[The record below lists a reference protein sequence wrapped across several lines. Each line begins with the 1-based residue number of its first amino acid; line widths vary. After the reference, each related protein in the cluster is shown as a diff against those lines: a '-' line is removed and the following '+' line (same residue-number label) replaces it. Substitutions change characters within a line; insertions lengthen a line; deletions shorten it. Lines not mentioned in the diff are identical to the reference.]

1 MKIKTALILCA
12 GFGKRLN
19 PLTLKTPKPLININD
34 TTLLQNTINLLEKLD
49 IQNIKINTYYLQDQI
64 VDFVLKNK
72 MKFKIEIIKD
82 GDKILDTGGG
92 IFNLIKSSN
101 EDDFIVFNPD
111 TVWNSNYVEVI
122 QNMIDFYYNK
132 NLNNLLMVVN
142 KNKSFD
148 ERFIG
153 DFELKEN
160 KLLKQEQN
168 NFIYTGCQIINKNL
182 FKNIKDISFSILNIW
197 NQQIKKEMLFGYES
211 NENFVH
217 ITDLEIYK
225 RLTKNN

>member
-111 TVWNSNYVEVI
+111 TVWNSSYVEVI
-122 QNMIDFYYNK
+122 KNMIDFYYNK

>member
-19 PLTLKTPKPLININD
+19 PITLKTPKPLITIND
-34 TTLLQNTINLLEKLD
+34 ITLLQNTINLLEKLD

-72 MKFKIEIIKD
+72 MKSKIEIIKD

-101 EDDFIVFNPD
+101 EDDFIIFNPD

-122 QNMIDFYYNK
+122 KNMIDFYYNK

-148 ERFIG
+148 ERFKG

-168 NFIYTGCQIINKNL
+168 NFIYTGCQIINKNI

>member
-19 PLTLKTPKPLININD
+19 PITLKTPKPLITIND
-34 TTLLQNTINLLEKLD
+34 ITLLQNTINLLEKLN

-72 MKFKIEIIKD
+72 MKSKIEIIKD

-101 EDDFIVFNPD
+101 EDDFIIFNPD

-122 QNMIDFYYNK
+122 KNMIDFYYNK

-148 ERFIG
+148 ARFKG

-160 KLLKQEQN
+160 ILFKQKQN

-182 FKNIKDISFSILNIW
+182 FKNIKDISFSILDIW

>member
-49 IQNIKINTYYLQDQI
+49 IQNIKINTFYLQDQI

-72 MKFKIEIIKD
+72 MKSKIEIIKD

-101 EDDFIVFNPD
+101 EDDFIIFNPD

-122 QNMIDFYYNK
+122 KNMIDFYYNK

>member
-19 PLTLKTPKPLININD
+19 PITLKTPKPLININD

-72 MKFKIEIIKD
+72 MKSKIEIIKD

-101 EDDFIVFNPD
+101 EDDFIIFNPD

-122 QNMIDFYYNK
+122 KNMIDFYYNK

-148 ERFIG
+148 ERFKG

>member
-1 MKIKTALILCA
+1 MKIKTAIILCA

-19 PLTLKTPKPLININD
+19 PITLKTPKPLIAIND
-34 TTLLQNTINLLEKLD
+34 ITLLQNTINLLEKLN

-72 MKFKIEIIKD
+72 MKSKIEIIKD

-101 EDDFIVFNPD
+101 EDDFIIFNPD

-122 QNMIDFYYNK
+122 KNMIDFYYNK

-148 ERFIG
+148 ERFKG

-160 KLLKQEQN
+160 KLLKQKQN

-182 FKNIKDISFSILNIW
+182 FKNIKDISFSILNLW

>member
-19 PLTLKTPKPLININD
+19 PITLKTPKPLININD
-34 TTLLQNTINLLEKLD
+34 ITLLQNTINLLEKLD

-72 MKFKIEIIKD
+72 MKSKIEIIKD

-101 EDDFIVFNPD
+101 EDDFIIFNPD

-122 QNMIDFYYNK
+122 KNMIDFYYNK

-148 ERFIG
+148 ERFKG

>member
-19 PLTLKTPKPLININD
+19 PITLKTPKPLIAIND
-34 TTLLQNTINLLEKLD
+34 ITLLQNTINLLEQLN

-72 MKFKIEIIKD
+72 MKSKIEIIKD

-101 EDDFIVFNPD
+101 EDDFIIFNPD

-122 QNMIDFYYNK
+122 KNMIDFYYNK

-148 ERFIG
+148 ERFKG

-160 KLLKQEQN
+160 KLLKQGQN

>member
-1 MKIKTALILCA
+1 MKINTALILCA

-19 PLTLKTPKPLININD
+19 PITLKTPKPLININD

-72 MKFKIEIIKD
+72 MKSKIEIIKD

-101 EDDFIVFNPD
+101 EDDFIIFNPD

-122 QNMIDFYYNK
+122 KNMIDFYYNK

-148 ERFIG
+148 ERFKG

>member
-101 EDDFIVFNPD
+101 EDDFIIFNPD

-122 QNMIDFYYNK
+122 KNMIDFYYNK

>member
-19 PLTLKTPKPLININD
+19 PITLKIPKPLIAIND
-34 TTLLQNTINLLEKLD
+34 ITLLQNTINLLEKLN

-72 MKFKIEIIKD
+72 MKSKIEIIKD

-92 IFNLIKSSN
+92 IFNLLKSSN
-101 EDDFIVFNPD
+101 EDDFIIFNPD
-111 TVWNSNYVEVI
+111 TVWNFNYVKVI
-122 QNMIDFYYNK
+122 KNMIDFYYNK

-148 ERFIG
+148 ERFKG

-160 KLLKQEQN
+160 KLLKQAQN
-168 NFIYTGCQIINKNL
+168 NFIYTGCQIINKNI

-217 ITDLEIYK
+217 ITDLDIYK

>member
-19 PLTLKTPKPLININD
+19 PITLKTPKPLITIND
-34 TTLLQNTINLLEKLD
+34 ITLLQNTINLLEKLN

-72 MKFKIEIIKD
+72 IKSKIEIIKD

-101 EDDFIVFNPD
+101 EDDFITFNPD

-122 QNMIDFYYNK
+122 KNMIDFYYNK

-148 ERFIG
+148 ERFKG

-160 KLLKQEQN
+160 KLSKQEQN
-168 NFIYTGCQIINKNL
+168 NFIYTGCQIINKNI

>member
-19 PLTLKTPKPLININD
+19 PITLKTPKPLITIND
-34 TTLLQNTINLLEKLD
+34 ITLLQNTINLLEKLN

-72 MKFKIEIIKD
+72 MKSKIEIIKD

-101 EDDFIVFNPD
+101 EDDFIIFNPD
-111 TVWNSNYVEVI
+111 TVWNSNYAEVI
-122 QNMIDFYYNK
+122 KNMIDFYYNK

-148 ERFIG
+148 ERFKG

-160 KLLKQEQN
+160 KLLKQKQN

>member
-72 MKFKIEIIKD
+72 MKSKIEIIKD

-101 EDDFIVFNPD
+101 EDDFIIFNPD

-122 QNMIDFYYNK
+122 KNMIDFYYNK

-142 KNKSFD
+142 KK
-148 ERFIG
+148 
-153 DFELKEN
+153 
-160 KLLKQEQN
+160 
-168 NFIYTGCQIINKNL
+168 YL
-182 FKNIKDISFSILNIW
+182 F
-197 NQQIKKEMLFGYES
+197 
-211 NENFVH
+211 
-217 ITDLEIYK
+217 
-225 RLTKNN
+225 

>member
-19 PLTLKTPKPLININD
+19 PITLKTPKPLITIND
-34 TTLLQNTINLLEKLD
+34 ITLLQNTINLLEKLN

-72 MKFKIEIIKD
+72 IKSKIEIIKD

-101 EDDFIVFNPD
+101 EDDFIIFNPD

-122 QNMIDFYYNK
+122 KNMIDFYYNK

-148 ERFIG
+148 ERFKG

-168 NFIYTGCQIINKNL
+168 NFIYTGCQIINKNI

>member
-19 PLTLKTPKPLININD
+19 PITLKTPKPLITIND
-34 TTLLQNTINLLEKLD
+34 ITLLQNTINLLEKLN
-49 IQNIKINTYYLQDQI
+49 IQNIKINTYYLQNQI

-72 MKFKIEIIKD
+72 MKSKIEIIKD

-101 EDDFIVFNPD
+101 EDDFIIFNPD

-122 QNMIDFYYNK
+122 NNMIDFYYNK

-148 ERFIG
+148 ERFKG

-160 KLLKQEQN
+160 KLFKQEQN

>member
-19 PLTLKTPKPLININD
+19 PITLKTPKPLITIND
-34 TTLLQNTINLLEKLD
+34 ITLLQNTINLLEKLN

-72 MKFKIEIIKD
+72 MKSKIEIIKD

-101 EDDFIVFNPD
+101 EDDFIIFNPD
-111 TVWNSNYVEVI
+111 TVWNSNYVEI
-122 QNMIDFYYNK
+122 IKNMIDFYYNK

-148 ERFIG
+148 ERFKG

-168 NFIYTGCQIINKNL
+168 NFIYTGCQVINKNL

>member
-19 PLTLKTPKPLININD
+19 PITLKTPKPLITIND
-34 TTLLQNTINLLEKLD
+34 ITLLQNTINLLEKLN

-101 EDDFIVFNPD
+101 EDDFIIFNPD

-122 QNMIDFYYNK
+122 KNMIDFYYNK

-148 ERFIG
+148 ERFKG

>member
-19 PLTLKTPKPLININD
+19 PITLKTPKPLITIND
-34 TTLLQNTINLLEKLD
+34 ITLLQNTINLLEQLN

-72 MKFKIEIIKD
+72 MKSKIEIIKD

-101 EDDFIVFNPD
+101 EDDFIIFNPD

-122 QNMIDFYYNK
+122 KNMIDFYYNK

-148 ERFIG
+148 ERFKG

-160 KLLKQEQN
+160 KLLKQAQN

>member
-19 PLTLKTPKPLININD
+19 PITLKTPKPLITIND
-34 TTLLQNTINLLEKLD
+34 ITLLQNTINLLEKLN

-72 MKFKIEIIKD
+72 MKSKIEIIKD

-101 EDDFIVFNPD
+101 EDDFIIFNPD

-122 QNMIDFYYNK
+122 KNMIDFYYNK

-148 ERFIG
+148 ERFKG

-160 KLLKQEQN
+160 KLLKQDQN

>member
-19 PLTLKTPKPLININD
+19 PITLKIPKPLIAIND
-34 TTLLQNTINLLEKLD
+34 ITLLQNTINLLEKLN

-72 MKFKIEIIKD
+72 MKSKIEIIKD

-92 IFNLIKSSN
+92 IFNLLKSSN
-101 EDDFIVFNPD
+101 EDDFIIFNPD
-111 TVWNSNYVEVI
+111 TVWNFNYVKVI
-122 QNMIDFYYNK
+122 KNMIDFYYNK

-148 ERFIG
+148 ERFKG

-160 KLLKQEQN
+160 KLLKQAQN
-168 NFIYTGCQIINKNL
+168 NFIYTGCQIINKNI

>member
-49 IQNIKINTYYLQDQI
+49 IQNIKINTFYLQDQI

-82 GDKILDTGGG
+82 CNKILDTGGG

-101 EDDFIVFNPD
+101 EDDFIIFNPD

-122 QNMIDFYYNK
+122 KNMIDFYYNK

>member
-19 PLTLKTPKPLININD
+19 PITLKTPKPLITIND
-34 TTLLQNTINLLEKLD
+34 ITLLQNTINLLEKLN

-72 MKFKIEIIKD
+72 IKSKIEIIKD

-92 IFNLIKSSN
+92 IFNLMKSSN
-101 EDDFIVFNPD
+101 EDDFIIFNPD

-122 QNMIDFYYNK
+122 KNMIDFYYNK

-148 ERFIG
+148 ERFKG

>member
-19 PLTLKTPKPLININD
+19 PITLKTPKPLITIND
-34 TTLLQNTINLLEKLD
+34 ITLLQNTINLLEKLN

-72 MKFKIEIIKD
+72 MKSKIEIIKD

-101 EDDFIVFNPD
+101 EDDFIIFNPD
-111 TVWNSNYVEVI
+111 TVWNFNYVEVI
-122 QNMIDFYYNK
+122 KNMIDFYYNK

-148 ERFIG
+148 ERFKG

>member
-19 PLTLKTPKPLININD
+19 PITLKTPKPLITIND
-34 TTLLQNTINLLEKLD
+34 ITLLQNTINLLEKLN

-72 MKFKIEIIKD
+72 MKSKIEIIKD

-101 EDDFIVFNPD
+101 EDDFIIFNPD

-122 QNMIDFYYNK
+122 KNMIDFYYNK

-148 ERFIG
+148 ERFKG

>member
-1 MKIKTALILCA
+1 MKIKTAIILCA

-19 PLTLKTPKPLININD
+19 PITLKTPKPLITIND
-34 TTLLQNTINLLEKLD
+34 ITLLQNTINLLEKLN

-72 MKFKIEIIKD
+72 IKSKIEIIKD

-101 EDDFIVFNPD
+101 EDDFIIFNPD

-122 QNMIDFYYNK
+122 KNMINFYYNK

-148 ERFIG
+148 ERFKG

-168 NFIYTGCQIINKNL
+168 NFIYTGCQIINKNI

>member
-19 PLTLKTPKPLININD
+19 PITLKTPKPLITIND
-34 TTLLQNTINLLEKLD
+34 ITLLQNTINLLEKLN

-72 MKFKIEIIKD
+72 MKSKIEIIKD

-101 EDDFIVFNPD
+101 EDDFIIFNPD

-122 QNMIDFYYNK
+122 KNMIDFYYNK

-148 ERFIG
+148 ERFKG

-160 KLLKQEQN
+160 KLSKQEQN
-168 NFIYTGCQIINKNL
+168 NFIYTGCQIINKNI

>member
-72 MKFKIEIIKD
+72 IKSKIEIIKD

-101 EDDFIVFNPD
+101 EDDFIIFNPD
-111 TVWNSNYVEVI
+111 TVWNSNYVEI
-122 QNMIDFYYNK
+122 IKNMIDFYYNK

>member
-19 PLTLKTPKPLININD
+19 PITLKTPKPLITIND
-34 TTLLQNTINLLEKLD
+34 ITLLQNTINLLEKLN

-72 MKFKIEIIKD
+72 MKSKIEIIKD

-101 EDDFIVFNPD
+101 EDDFIVLNPD

-122 QNMIDFYYNK
+122 KNMIDFYYNK

-148 ERFIG
+148 ERFKG

>member
-19 PLTLKTPKPLININD
+19 PITLKTPKPLITIND
-34 TTLLQNTINLLEKLD
+34 ITLLQNTINLLEKLN

-72 MKFKIEIIKD
+72 MKSKIEIIKD

-101 EDDFIVFNPD
+101 EDDFITFNPD

-122 QNMIDFYYNK
+122 KNMIDFYYNK

-148 ERFIG
+148 ERFKG

-160 KLLKQEQN
+160 KLLKQKQN

>member
-19 PLTLKTPKPLININD
+19 PITLKIPKPLITIND
-34 TTLLQNTINLLEKLD
+34 ITLLQNTINLLEKLN

-72 MKFKIEIIKD
+72 MKSKIEIIKD

-101 EDDFIVFNPD
+101 EDDFIIFNPD

-122 QNMIDFYYNK
+122 KNMIDFYYNK

-148 ERFIG
+148 ERFKG

>member
-12 GFGKRLN
+12 GFGQRLN
-19 PLTLKTPKPLININD
+19 PITLKTPKPLITIND

-49 IQNIKINTYYLQDQI
+49 IQNIKINTFYLQDQI

-72 MKFKIEIIKD
+72 MKSRIEIIKD

-101 EDDFIVFNPD
+101 EDDFIIFNPD

-122 QNMIDFYYNK
+122 KNMIDFYYNK

-168 NFIYTGCQIINKNL
+168 NFIYTGCQVINKNL
-182 FKNIKDISFSILNIW
+182 FKNIKDTSFSILNIW

>member
-1 MKIKTALILCA
+1 MKS
-12 GFGKRLN
+12 
-19 PLTLKTPKPLININD
+19 
-34 TTLLQNTINLLEKLD
+34 
-49 IQNIKINTYYLQDQI
+49 
-64 VDFVLKNK
+64 
-72 MKFKIEIIKD
+72 KIEIIKD

-101 EDDFIVFNPD
+101 EDDFIIFNPD

-122 QNMIDFYYNK
+122 KNMIDFYYNK

-168 NFIYTGCQIINKNL
+168 NFIYTGCQVINKNL
-182 FKNIKDISFSILNIW
+182 FKNIKDISFSISNIW